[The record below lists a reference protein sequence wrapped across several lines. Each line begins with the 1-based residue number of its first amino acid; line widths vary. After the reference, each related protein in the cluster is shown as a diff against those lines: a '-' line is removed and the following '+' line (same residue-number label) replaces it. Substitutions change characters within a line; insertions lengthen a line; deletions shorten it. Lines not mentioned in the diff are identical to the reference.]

1 MTGYA
6 IRQVITPVYDRARET
21 RRSLEARPVARV
33 RIRQWGLPLTKVM
46 VLGLGSGLPAYL
58 VFGLLQEQDLMIRFW
73 GTLVAFALGWWVSRT
88 FVRNYLDL

>member
-1 MTGYA
+1 M
-6 IRQVITPVYDRARET
+6 
-21 RRSLEARPVARV
+21 
-33 RIRQWGLPLTKVM
+33 TKVM

-73 GTLVAFALGWWVSRT
+73 GTLVAFAVGWWVSRT